1 MSGTYWYTNLRLT
14 DTVAERIAAIA
25 SQGCVDGVNGVASSV
40 DAIDA
45 NLKFGNVW
53 KRTLSQYQYLA
64 A

>member
-1 MSGTYWYTNLRLT
+1 LT

-45 NLKFGNVW
+45 NLKFGNGR
-53 KRTLSQYQYLA
+53 KRTLSQNQYLA
-64 A
+64 W